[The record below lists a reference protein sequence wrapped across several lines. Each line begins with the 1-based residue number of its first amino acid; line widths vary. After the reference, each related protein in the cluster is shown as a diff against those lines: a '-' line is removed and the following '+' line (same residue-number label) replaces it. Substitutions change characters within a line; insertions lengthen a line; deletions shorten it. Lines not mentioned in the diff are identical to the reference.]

1 MIFPLTSRSSLSC
14 PECLHAS
21 LPVVSWLTR
30 AHLMKQ
36 CATHA
41 NPRSICAA
49 SCPRSRQSFPNS
61 TVTFRRSPTLE
72 ASLRPR
78 LQELSK
84 TSALS
89 QLVSLFWRQGF
100 ALPQVSLDF
109 QEDLCSCLET
119 WMVSLLLTS
128 VTQVLWTT
136 TEICDG
142 NSKRGQMMKAR
153 VALLSY
159 VFRACK
165 VVPAFP
171 LGSPK
176 KFRISER
183 S

>member
-1 MIFPLTSRSSLSC
+1 M
-14 PECLHAS
+14 
-21 LPVVSWLTR
+21 
-30 AHLMKQ
+30 
-36 CATHA
+36 A
-41 NPRSICAA
+41 NPRSTCAA
-49 SCPRSRQSFPNS
+49 VRARANRFQIRQSHSHDHP
-61 TVTFRRSPTLE
+61 RRE

-89 QLVSLFWRQGF
+89 QPVSLFWRQEL
-100 ALPQVSLDF
+100 ALSQVSLDF
-109 QEDLCSCLET
+109 QEGLCSCLET

-136 TEICDG
+136 TEKCDG

-171 LGSPK
+171 LGSP
-176 KFRISER
+176 IEIQNQ
-183 S
+183 